1 MKVTKP
7 IKILGLIVLCA
18 VLLVVIANVIIN
30 LIITNQ
36 LPKIIEPENETIE
49 ITNTTTVKKQLLRFS
64 GKKVLDKKDT
74 LLFEADTNDIVNITL
89 TVPKDS
95 GNIRINQIIAP
106 DNTADGPFGR
116 TYNDTLHLS
125 GTYHIIIGSSLMQEF
140 PYAGPYDVTVSFKK

>member
-1 MKVTKP
+1 MKKLFTSL
-7 IKILGLIVLCA
+7 LG
-18 VLLVVIANVIIN
+18 IIIFSSCQDKSLKN
-30 LIITNQ
+30 T
-36 LPKIIEPENETIE
+36 EPENETIE

-64 GKKVLDKKDT
+64 GNKILDKKDT

-106 DNTADGPFGR
+106 DNTANGPFGR

-125 GTYHIIIGSSLMQEF
+125 GTYRIIIGSSLMQES
-140 PYAGPYDVTVSFKK
+140 PYAGPYDVKVSFKK

>member
-18 VLLVVIANVIIN
+18 VLLVVIADVVII
-30 LIITNQ
+30 LFITNQ
-36 LPKIIEPENETIE
+36 LPKIIETKNETVE
-49 ITNTTTVKKQLLRFS
+49 ITDTTTIKKEVLRFN

-74 LLFEADTNDIVNITL
+74 LSFEAHTNDIVNITL
-89 TVPKDS
+89 SVPKDS

-140 PYAGPYDVTVSFKK
+140 PYAGPYEVTVSFQK

>member
-1 MKVTKP
+1 MKNLFTSL
-7 IKILGLIVLCA
+7 LG
-18 VLLVVIANVIIN
+18 II
-30 LIITNQ
+30 IFSSCQDKTS
-36 LPKIIEPENETIE
+36 KKTEPDNETIE
-49 ITNTTTVKKQLLRFS
+49 ITDNTTIKKEILYFK
-64 GKKVLDKKDT
+64 GTKVLEKKDT
-74 LLFEADTNDIVNITL
+74 LSFDADGNDWVNITL

-140 PYAGPYDVTVSFKK
+140 PYAGPYEVTVSFKK

>member
-36 LPKIIEPENETIE
+36 LPKIIEPKNETVE
-49 ITNTTTVKKQLLRFS
+49 ITDTTTIKKEVLRFN

-74 LLFEADTNDIVNITL
+74 LSFKARTNDIVNITL
-89 TVPKDS
+89 SVPKDS

-125 GTYHIIIGSSLMQEF
+125 GTYRIIIGSSLMQEY
-140 PYAGPYDVTVSFKK
+140 PYAGPYEVKVSFKK

>member
-1 MKVTKP
+1 MKKLFTGFLGIIAFTSCQDKTTKSTEPDTEAVEITDTTP
-7 IKILGLIVLCA
+7 IKKEILHFKG
-18 VLLVVIANVIIN
+18 
-30 LIITNQ
+30 T
-36 LPKIIEPENETIE
+36 
-49 ITNTTTVKKQLLRFS
+49 
-64 GKKVLDKKDT
+64 KVLEKKDT
-74 LLFEADTNDIVNITL
+74 LSFDADGNDWVNITL

-140 PYAGPYDVTVSFKK
+140 PYAGPYEVTVSFKK

>member
-1 MKVTKP
+1 MRKLFLSLLLVIIIFTSCQDKTTKSTEPDTEAVEITDTTP
-7 IKILGLIVLCA
+7 IKKEILHFKG
-18 VLLVVIANVIIN
+18 
-30 LIITNQ
+30 T
-36 LPKIIEPENETIE
+36 
-49 ITNTTTVKKQLLRFS
+49 
-64 GKKVLDKKDT
+64 KVLEKKDT
-74 LLFEADTNDIVNITL
+74 LSFDADANDWVNITL

-140 PYAGPYDVTVSFKK
+140 PYAGPYEVTVSFKK